1 MRACVPFAH
10 SLFLVVANE
19 RGQETKKNSPT
30 RFNCAL
36 HSIFPRHPPSSASGR
51 VSTLFAASTRSC
63 CAHRRSSHRC
73 SSSQPPFSRRGQT
86 HGRCAAVNDRACF
99 FLGGWGGALF
109 SCYSGCVRAYMHAAC
124 VCVFVWIAM
133 RFRRETLCCDTDT
146 KTRTSTRRHADT
158 HAHTRAHPLVASH
171 RAAVALNLG
180 KLASICD
187 SVAWHMKRL
196 LTVSDQLHSGGRIP
210 LRRIA
215 FETCQVLLG
224 GVALLCKVQ
233 QRERKCMRS
242 CMWTSHGVA

>member
-1 MRACVPFAH
+1 MCVCVCVCVRACVPFAH

-124 VCVFVWIAM
+124 VCVCVCVGCHAIQK
-133 RFRRETLCCDTDT
+133 RDTLLRHRHKDTHKHT
-146 KTRTSTRRHADT
+146 QTRRHT
-158 HAHTRAHPLVASH
+158 RTHTRAPAGCLTPSCCCFEPWQACKHLRQRGVAHEAAAH
-171 RAAVALNLG
+171 RER
-180 KLASICD
+180 
-187 SVAWHMKRL
+187 SVA
-196 LTVSDQLHSGGRIP
+196 Q
-210 LRRIA
+210 RRA
-215 FETCQVLLG
+215 YPTATNRF
-224 GVALLCKVQ
+224 
-233 QRERKCMRS
+233 
-242 CMWTSHGVA
+242 